1 MYAALSLGQG
11 SLETEMSS
19 QCDLWLNKGYI
30 KHKRRETGQ
39 REISLHKDNSREL
52 QQSSSSE
59 SQNEMQAREREI
71 YTSLYRIAI

>member
-1 MYAALSLGQG
+1 MLPSVLARAHLKR
-11 SLETEMSS
+11 EMSS
-19 QCDLWLNKGYI
+19 QRDLWLNKGNR
-30 KHKRRETGQ
+30 KQKRRETGQ